1 MRIQTEIAQQQDRDE
16 ERNAPAPGAEVS
28 ALMEDWVNRITSS
41 DMNRPMVA
49 VVWIQ
54 LV

>member
-1 MRIQTEIAQQQDRDE
+1 MNGTRQPQARKS
-16 ERNAPAPGAEVS
+16 S
-28 ALMEDWVNRITSS
+28 ALMEDWVNRITSN